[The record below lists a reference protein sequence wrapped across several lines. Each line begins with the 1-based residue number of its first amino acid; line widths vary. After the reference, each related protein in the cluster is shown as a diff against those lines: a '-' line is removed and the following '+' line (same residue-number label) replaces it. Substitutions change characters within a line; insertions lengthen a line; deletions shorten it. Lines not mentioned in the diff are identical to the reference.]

1 MILLNVHNPARNTTF
16 SLRISI
22 CIWYLIY
29 PMKTSFTCRWRGQ
42 SQEGQ
47 MPRPHSRTL
56 HKLFHPEQVVQVPG
70 ESERCWAM
78 VNFSAVIGKM
88 ASQTKLQKAQSRQGE
103 KSRGWLKSN
112 LPNFSLMWLLLPRS
126 HQPWDQWWLEWES
139 QRFLDLSSTLFPSWA
154 PGPRSCWGLLTTHG
168 MTEVWGWKG
177 N

>member
-1 MILLNVHNPARNTTF
+1 MSLLNVHNPARNTTF

-112 LPNFSLMWLLLPRS
+112 LPNFLLCDSCFPDPISLGTS
-126 HQPWDQWWLEWES
+126 G
-139 QRFLDLSSTLFPSWA
+139 DLSENHRGFWIWA
-154 PGPRSCWGLLTTHG
+154 PPCSLPGPQVPGPAGAC
-168 MTEVWGWKG
+168 
-177 N
+177 